1 MKEKILNALR
11 ELGFE
16 LEKME
21 NFGYGFR
28 YEGINYLYMPN
39 DDDEDFLNIS
49 VPAIIE
55 KDEIEESA
63 YTMLL
68 DKTNSTLKYIKA
80 NTLGD
85 GLWLFYERELFGNED
100 LEELLQRM
108 ILRLEAGTFF
118 VRQEIR
124 NSMSED
130 IEDDV
135 ESGNEVVM
143 KIMTQMTQM
152 TTNKE

>member
-1 MKEKILNALR
+1 MKEKILSALR

-16 LEKME
+16 LEEME

-49 VPAIIE
+49 VPVIIE

-63 YTMLL
+63 YTMLI

-118 VRQEIR
+118 VRQEIH
-124 NSMSED
+124 NAMSD
-130 IEDDV
+130 GRDNDDSNTEDD
-135 ESGNEVVM
+135 
-143 KIMTQMTQM
+143 K
-152 TTNKE
+152 